1 MKRID
6 VIVIAIVVLAAAG
19 LLVAKRVG
27 AGRRASS
34 VTTRAPSKLLT
45 GAAFSKA
52 LKSGRPTMAEFG
64 LGTCEVCRKMAP
76 LLEKAAAEYAGKA
89 NIVSVD
95 LDEYAALGRYYQIRA
110 MPTQIFYNTKGE
122 EVGRHVGFLPSE
134 EIASKLAEL
143 GVK

>member
-6 VIVIAIVVLAAAG
+6 VIIIAIVVLAAAG

-27 AGRRASS
+27 AGRRSS
-34 VTTRAPSKLLT
+34 PVTTHALSRVLN
-45 GAAFSKA
+45 GAAVSDA
-52 LKSGRPTMAEFG
+52 LKSGRPTIAEFG
-64 LGTCEVCRKMAP
+64 LGTCEVCKKMAP

-95 LDEYAALGRYYQIRA
+95 LDEYAALGRYYGIRA
-110 MPTQIFYNTKGE
+110 MPTQIYFNIRGE
-122 EVGRHVGFLPSE
+122 EVDRHIGFLPSE
-134 EIASKLAEL
+134 AIASKLAEL